1 MGAPPHEA
9 RPSANSKSIVKSVLA
24 RTNIAILALR
34 HRQEHEEQ
42 PLMIIAAF
50 TASTRAP
57 IQAARRALLNSFR
70 LPEWDPVPLRLDGH
84 RWRQPVHLTG
94 CNWHVTGKRG
104 FLLALMDSVTE
115 DLAVLRLECLPN
127 QLAQARA
134 PESTRGRT
142 RHVQR
147 KEE

>member
-1 MGAPPHEA
+1 MGAPPHED
-9 RPSANSKSIVKSVLA
+9 RPSANSKGIVKSVLA

-34 HRQEHEEQ
+34 RRQDHEEQ

-50 TASTRAP
+50 TASIRAP
-57 IQAARRALLNSFR
+57 IQAARRALMNSSR

-94 CNWHVTGKRG
+94 CNWRVTRRRG
-104 FLLALMDSVTE
+104 FLLAFVDRAPE
-115 DLAVLRLECLPN
+115 DLAALRLERLPN
-127 QLAQARA
+127 QLAQARTSK
-134 PESTRGRT
+134 STRRCT

>member
-1 MGAPPHEA
+1 MGAPPHED
-9 RPSANSKSIVKSVLA
+9 RPSANSKGIVKSVLA

-34 HRQEHEEQ
+34 RRQDHEEQ

-50 TASTRAP
+50 TASIRAP
-57 IQAARRALLNSFR
+57 IQAARRALMNSSR

-94 CNWHVTGKRG
+94 CNWRVTRRRG
-104 FLLALMDSVTE
+104 FLLAFVDSATE
-115 DLAVLRLECLPN
+115 DLAALRLERLPN

-134 PESTRGRT
+134 SESTRRCT